1 VKVFTSVDDLA
12 AAVGQELGTS
22 GWITI
27 DQDRIDRFADATGDH
42 QWIHVDP
49 ERAESGP
56 YGRTIA
62 HGFLTLALVA
72 PIGQQVMSV
81 TGARVTVNYGLG
93 RVRFISPVPVGAR
106 VRGTVTLTDVTPID
120 GGVQATRGVTIEIE
134 GSDRPA
140 CVAESLVRYYR

>member
-1 VKVFTSVDDLA
+1 VKVFGSVDDLA
-12 AAVGQELGTS
+12 AAVGRELGTS
-22 GWITI
+22 DWITI
-27 DQDRIDRFADATGDH
+27 DQERIDRFADATGDH

-49 ERAESGP
+49 ARAESGP

-81 TGARVTVNYGLG
+81 TGARMTVNYGLG

-106 VRGTVTLTDVTPID
+106 VRGTVTLTDVTPVD
-120 GGVQATRGVTIEIE
+120 GGVQATRRVTIEIE